1 MIPPK
6 DIGCHRAGFTKTCK
20 ELVTQDELRCTRW
33 RQLLGR
39 DPQTGKEIDAW
50 DCIDNHDLTLKL
62 EIAKACH
69 EGAKATLDF
78 RNAALIPEVRDRQ
91 AQQLTEELKAIEAQP

>member
-1 MIPPK
+1 MTK
-6 DIGCHRAGFTKTCK
+6 SCRA
-20 ELVTQDELRCTRW
+20 LVTREKLRCTRW

-39 DPQTGKEIDAW
+39 DPQTGVEIDRW
-50 DCIDNHDLTLKL
+50 DCADNHEMTLQL

-91 AQQLTEELKAIEAQP
+91 VHQITEELKAIEAQS